1 MNVINSR
8 SPYFIEVSG
17 NQTTSI
23 QLYIWNGNTEP
34 GSPTYTFTKPAPT
47 PSQPN
52 MAYDIS
58 PYLNEYIDNINPV
71 YEAAPATESNSSFCQ
86 FKVVP
91 YSNGQNRT
99 INFQT
104 RVTADGGTFESINC
118 VGRLLEDFIFG
129 VAVEGWNNYSGGYN
143 QVRTPDVLALNSTA
157 LVHTY
162 QEQTDKTYL
171 NLLVNYSGSTLVAEY
186 VHSGTTYTNT
196 ILASSVPSGV
206 YNMKIPFKLSNFTTS
221 NILRIKNNGSTLYT
235 FNVQPVCE
243 PKYTPVVCSFVNRY
257 GGWSFLTFYKARV
270 DSLNVESEQH
280 KFLPD
285 SVNYNTKR
293 GEFKSF
299 NINGKKNVV
308 LNTGF
313 VDENYMEMIED
324 LMVSTKVL
332 LDNIPVLVN
341 SKATELKT
349 GLRDKNIN
357 YQVEFQYSFD
367 TINNVV

>member
-1 MNVINSR
+1 MNVINAR

-23 QLYIWNGNTEP
+23 QLFIWNGNTEP
-34 GSPTYTFTKPAPT
+34 ASPAYTFTKPAPSAT
-47 PSQPN
+47 QID
-52 MAYDIS
+52 ATYDVS
-58 PYLNEYIDNINPV
+58 PYLLEYIENINPV
-71 YEAAPATESNSSFCQ
+71 YEAAPASESSTSFCQ
-86 FKVVP
+86 FKAVK

-99 INFQT
+99 VNFNT
-104 RVTADGGTFESINC
+104 RVLADGGVCESLNC
-118 VGRLLEDFIFG
+118 VGELLEDFVFG
-129 VAVEGWNNYSGGYN
+129 TAVEGWNNYSGGYN
-143 QVRTPDVLALNSTA
+143 QIRTPDILPLNSSS

-171 NLLVNYSGSTLVAEY
+171 NLLVKYAGSTLVAEY

-196 ILASSVPSGV
+196 ILSASVPSGV

-221 NILRIKNNGSTLYT
+221 NILRIKNNGVTLYT

-243 PKYTPVVCSFVNRY
+243 SKYTPVVCSFVNRY

-270 DSLNVESEQH
+270 DSLSVESEQH

-285 SVNYNTKR
+285 VVNYNTKR
-293 GEFKSF
+293 GEFKVF

-332 LDNIPVLVN
+332 LDGVPVLVN
-341 SKATELKT
+341 TKSTEMKT